1 MLSFLRFFG
10 VTVAAVWFGST
21 VFFTFFAGPA
31 FFTDEMKKLVPPPYN
46 GAIAELVLSRY
57 FILHYIC
64 GFLALAHLGADW
76 MYSGKIPTRVTV
88 WLVGGVLG
96 LSLLG
101 GLWLQPKLHQL
112 QHVKYADHYRLADHE
127 RPGVSVPV
135 ALPRAG
141 DPARRSR
148 AVCLADQQVRP
159 RSKGVALAVDLAGLK
174 RIQLLM
180 SQTLREVE
188 HLTR

>member
-46 GAIAELVLSRY
+46 GAIAELVLGRY
-57 FILHYIC
+57 FILLYIC
-64 GFLALAHLGADW
+64 GFLALAQLGADW

-112 QHVKYADHYRLADHE
+112 QHVKYADHYRLTATAQQREAAAKDFGMWH
-127 RPGVSVPV
+127 GVSQTMNGLVFLSLWLYLARVIQP
-135 ALPRAG
+135 G
-141 DPARRSR
+141 DPARFVSPINKFGLDRR
-148 AVCLADQQVRP
+148 A
-159 RSKGVALAVDLAGLK
+159 
-174 RIQLLM
+174 
-180 SQTLREVE
+180 
-188 HLTR
+188 